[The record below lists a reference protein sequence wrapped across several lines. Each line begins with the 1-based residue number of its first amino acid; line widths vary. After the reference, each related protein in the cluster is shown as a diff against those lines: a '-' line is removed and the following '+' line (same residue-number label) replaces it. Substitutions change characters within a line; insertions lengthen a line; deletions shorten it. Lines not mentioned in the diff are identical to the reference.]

1 MENAYKISNYMALIP
16 KQQAGRVIIQ
26 KKTMIRGGSVRSPS
40 KKSNISI
47 HIAPFNREF
56 VIKKIMDLHEKKA
69 YKSESLFIATG
80 IMDRFVQ
87 MSGAQNILN
96 SQLVPLATISVL
108 MSAKLE

>member
-1 MENAYKISNYMALIP
+1 MEDAYRLSNYMAFIP
-16 KQQAGRVIIQ
+16 RQQTGRVIIQ
-26 KKTMIRGGSVRSPS
+26 KKTIVRGGSVRSPS

-56 VIKKIMDLHEKKA
+56 VIKKIMDLHEKKS
-69 YKSESLFIATG
+69 YKPESLFIATG

-96 SQLVPLATISVL
+96 S
-108 MSAKLE
+108 